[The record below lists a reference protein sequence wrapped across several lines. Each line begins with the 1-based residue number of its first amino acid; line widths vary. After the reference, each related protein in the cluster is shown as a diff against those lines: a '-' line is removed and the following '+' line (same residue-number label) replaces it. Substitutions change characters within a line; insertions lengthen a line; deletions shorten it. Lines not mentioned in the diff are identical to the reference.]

1 METTT
6 ENLPSP
12 ISFQVDKSLNVQRAQ
27 WQIHRL
33 GVHNGNPFNM
43 KEGKRKFYFWKRGRN
58 NSDIHILKT
67 KVQSLKKE
75 KKILKKV

>member
-6 ENLPSP
+6 ENLLSP
-12 ISFQVDKSLNVQRAQ
+12 ISFQVDKSPNLQRAQ

-43 KEGKRKFYFWKRGRN
+43 KEGKRKLYFWKKGRDK
-58 NSDIHILKT
+58 SDIRILKS

-75 KKILKKV
+75 KKILKKM